1 MFWKKTEET
10 PVKAVVRDD
19 NRSPT
24 SCAGDDGGK
33 APHNKILCSSSSS
46 SLLLRQRL
54 RRLQDRCDRL
64 EAQNIIVPV
73 QQLDL
78 LAQGLAVVA
87 AAASLWVWWRTIDVI
102 IYLLRLPSTIRV
114 WKMIATVAS
123 RYPSLEVAIRT
134 CATSRLGTY
143 VAPYLSKIAL
153 LVPAEIVPTLL
164 PASLYSAIIPWWR
177 WMIKLL
183 LFGAPIVYDQAI
195 RGGGVGGGGLY
206 YRRCQVFAVFFI
218 ILARTWLCRWR
229 ERMFATDSV
238 DYHGSLPNN
247 RVTEPFAAT
256 QPQLDDNEGD
266 DEEDITSTDHDP
278 TTTSKT
284 TQAADTIT
292 HDAIWDAYY
301 EISARFLYVSVLRL
315 RGLWTKSAQYL
326 ASRADFVPTPYITE
340 LSKLQDSAPVTPW
353 EIIARQ
359 IPANIRTQITHL
371 QEEPLASA
379 SIGQVHR
386 AVWRTTGAPIV
397 VKVQHPHARSLLF
410 DDFWS
415 LLVFCRIVRWL
426 EPNYG
431 FLEILMREWADE
443 ARHELDFVQEARNL
457 RDANKGLQTLLLGPS
472 RPLVAHGRPFH
483 VEIPTPILAT
493 RNVLIMN
500 FCDGVRVD
508 NIRQIQDV
516 WNIPTTAV
524 MNAVAQTFAHLMYSA
539 PLFNGDPH
547 PGNIF
552 IRPNNNNGSYDDD
565 SSNNQAAGGFT
576 VVLLDWGLAKRL
588 PEAKRKAFCQMAV
601 AAATFDFGLLLDA
614 FATIG
619 LQLKRENVAEDMEGI
634 RFLLRN
640 IMPGHDSRKRIKAKI
655 NTDMVRQKM
664 LIHRFLVGPL

>member
-1 MFWKKTEET
+1 MFRKKTEET
-10 PVKAVVRDD
+10 PGKAVVMED
-19 NRSPT
+19 NRPPS
-24 SCAGDDGGK
+24 SRAGDDDDDK
-33 APHNKILCSSSSS
+33 APQQNKQILRPPPSSSSS

-87 AAASLWVWWRTIDVI
+87 AAASLWLWWRTIDVI
-102 IYLLRLPSTIRV
+102 IYLLLPSSIRV
-114 WKMIATVAS
+114 WTRIAAVAS
-123 RYPSLEVAIRT
+123 QHPSFELAIRT

-177 WMIKLL
+177 WMVKLL

-247 RVTEPFAAT
+247 RVAEPFAAT

-266 DEEDITSTDHDP
+266 DEEDIATTDHDT

-359 IPANIRTQITHL
+359 IPAHIRSQITHL

-386 AVWRTTGAPIV
+386 AVWRATGAHIV
-397 VKVQHPHARSLLF
+397 VKVQHPHARSLLL

-415 LLVFCRIVRWL
+415 LLIFCRIVRWL

-431 FLEILMREWADE
+431 FLEILMREWAAE

-457 RDANKGLQTLLLGPS
+457 RDAKTALQTLLNS
-472 RPLVAHGRPFH
+472 PLVAHGRPFR
-483 VEIPTPILAT
+483 VEIPTPLLAT

-516 WNIPTTAV
+516 WDIPTTAV
-524 MNAVAQTFAHLMYSA
+524 MNAVAQTFAHLMYTA

-552 IRPNNNNGSYDDD
+552 IRPNTTNSSDDNDD
-565 SSNNQAAGGFT
+565 SPNNHQADGGFT

-588 PEAKRKAFCQMAV
+588 PDAKRKAFCQMAV

-655 NTDMVRQKM
+655 NTDMVRPKM
-664 LIHRFLVGPL
+664 L